1 MANRKKKFSTHTEQA
16 LTRDAGDGTI
26 AQGAA
31 VFSGGKKAFGS
42 GSITTSFGTGAKN
55 LKR

>member
-1 MANRKKKFSTHTEQA
+1 MANRKKKFSTHTEQS

-26 AQGAA
+26 AKAAA